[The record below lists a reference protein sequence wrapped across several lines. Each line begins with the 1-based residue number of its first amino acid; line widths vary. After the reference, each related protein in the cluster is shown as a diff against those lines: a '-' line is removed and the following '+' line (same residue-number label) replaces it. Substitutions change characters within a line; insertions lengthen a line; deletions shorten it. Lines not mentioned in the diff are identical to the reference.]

1 MTELEEKLL
10 ATLAEA
16 KDALA
21 QAKSNSAIEEL
32 RIKYLSRKGVMT
44 ALMGQMGTVPP
55 ADKPAVGKTLNL
67 VKKQMEAAFQ
77 EATADLA
84 DQAGTAQAIDVTL
97 PARLRALGHQHPITQ
112 VMEQAVEIFRRMGFV
127 VADGPDLEDVWH
139 NFDALNAP
147 QDHPSRA
154 VTDTFYFDLEHH
166 DYLDKDTMILR
177 TQTSPVQIRAMEAH
191 PAPVRIVCPG
201 RCYRRDTPDATHGMS
216 FHQIEGLYVDKKVS
230 LADLKGTL
238 SYYAKEMF
246 GSNVKIRFRPHFFPF
261 TEPSVEWDA
270 SCMACGG
277 KGCKVCKGTGWIEIS
292 GAGMVNPQVLR
303 NVGWDPEQLSG
314 YAFGMGIERIAM
326 IQYGINDLRLLYEN
340 DLRFLQQF

>member
-21 QAKSNSAIEEL
+21 QAKASSAIEEL

-77 EATADLA
+77 EATANLA
-84 DQAGTAQAIDVTL
+84 DQAGVAQSIDVTL

-112 VMEQAVEIFRRMGFV
+112 VMEQAVAIFRRMGFV

-166 DYLDKDTMILR
+166 DYLAKDTMILR
-177 TQTSPVQIRAMEAH
+177 TQTSPVQIRSMEAH

-246 GSNVKIRFRPHFFPF
+246 GSNIKIRFRPHFFPF

-340 DLRFLQQF
+340 DIRFLHQF